1 MGERLWVW
9 SAFEVMGSRLTVG
22 LVVVV
27 VVVVVVVLQ
36 GTPVRRAGGAAA

>member
-27 VVVVVVVLQ
+27 VVVVVLQ